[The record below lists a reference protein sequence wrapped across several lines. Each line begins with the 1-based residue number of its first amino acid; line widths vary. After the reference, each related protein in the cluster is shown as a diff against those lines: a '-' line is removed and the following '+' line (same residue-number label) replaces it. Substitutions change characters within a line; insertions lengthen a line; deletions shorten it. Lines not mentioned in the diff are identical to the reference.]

1 MFYAHIKN
9 GKITGCGQ
17 AKNISE
23 NVTNVTVSETIF
35 NALVDDLESY
45 VYQEGS
51 IIPNPNYEEV
61 LQERNKASQILTIKK
76 QLDDLD
82 KKRIRAICEP
92 SEKETGVTW
101 IDFYNSQVL
110 SLRQQLKSLETGDN

>member
-1 MFYAHIKN
+1 MFYAYIKN
-9 GKITGCGQ
+9 EKITGCGQ

-92 SEKETGVTW
+92 SEKEAGVTW

-110 SLRQQLKSLETGDN
+110 SLRQQLTSLEMGDN

>member
-1 MFYAHIKN
+1 MFYVHVKN
-9 GKITGCGQ
+9 EKITGCGQ

-45 VYQEGS
+45 VYQEGN

-92 SEKETGVTW
+92 SEKEAGVTW

-110 SLRQQLKSLETGDN
+110 SLRQQLTSLETGDN

>member
-1 MFYAHIKN
+1 MFYVYIKD

-23 NVTNVTVSETIF
+23 NVTNVTVSETVF
-35 NALVDDLESY
+35 NALMDDIESY
-45 VYQEGS
+45 IYQEGN

-61 LQERNKASQILTIKK
+61 LQERNRASQILTIKN
-76 QLDDLD
+76 QLEDLD

-92 SEKETGVTW
+92 SEKEAGVTW

-110 SLRQQLKSLETGDN
+110 SLRQQLTSLETGDN